1 VGYDLHITRRKNWSE
16 AGNDI
21 TAEEWLAYVA
31 KDPELSLSPE
41 NGPQFALW
49 SGKSKHADPWLDW
62 FNGNIYAKNPDEV
75 LIDKM
80 VAIGRSLNAQV
91 QGDDGEIYRSA
102 HEPPIPPQMSALDR
116 FENWFRTPRSP
127 SLIKQVT
134 PPFQVGDRVLDAYR
148 KEATVIELDPKTNHG
163 LGSVKVRYDDGR
175 ELSFALAASGLT
187 PVPRAE
193 NQN

>member
-31 KDPELSLSPE
+31 KDPELSLFPE
-41 NGPQFALW
+41 NGPHFALW

-62 FNGNIYAKNPDEV
+62 FNGNVYTKNPDEA

-80 VAIGRSLNAQV
+80 LAIARSLNAQV

-102 HEPPIPPQMSALDR
+102 QEPPIHPHVSVLDR
-116 FENWFRTPRSP
+116 LRNWLRPAP
-127 SLIKQVT
+127 PIKQIT

-148 KEATVIELDPKTNHG
+148 KEATVIELNPKSNHG

-175 ELSFALAASGLT
+175 ELSFALAASGLK
-187 PVPRAE
+187 PIPRTE